1 MEANFTMPFE
11 EFWRWVVT
19 HPNCILRAGTPE
31 AILYDDE
38 DLYWNFAAEGPNL
51 LLVQLLRG
59 KRLVGELLLDPEP
72 ISYVQALPPERE
84 SEYPFELIT
93 ENEEAS
99 FATYFFVLAHGYDD
113 EATFT
118 AGRVH

>member
-1 MEANFTMPFE
+1 MEATFTMPFE
-11 EFWRWVVT
+11 DFWRWVIT

-38 DLYWNFAAEGPNL
+38 DLYWNFANEGSSL
-51 LLVQLLRG
+51 LLVQVLRG
-59 KRLVGELLLDPEP
+59 KRLVGEMLIDPVP
-72 ISYVQALPPERE
+72 ISYVQALPPERD

-93 ENEEAS
+93 ENEES
-99 FATYFFVLAHGYDD
+99 TFPTYFFILAHGYDE